1 VSAESLNPPVEPLV
15 FLARHAPFDA
25 LSAVSLRA
33 LGGTLEIRYAEPGDV
48 LLARG
53 GSPSDALWVVRKGRV
68 HLERDGLILDVL
80 HPGECFGYPS
90 LLGKRPP
97 ERDAV
102 AVESTLL
109 LRIPETAFRGLLKE
123 PNVARFF
130 LDGLAARLRLSSA
143 ETAPSPIR
151 GLGRRPVATLPSDAS
166 VEAAARAMR
175 DGGVGSLLVTRE
187 AMPLGGDVVLADVV
201 GIVTDRDLRDRV
213 LAAGRPASTPLG
225 DVASRGLHTLDARAT
240 TTDALLAL
248 ARHGVRHLPL
258 VEGDRVVGLVSAS
271 DLMQRRSLD
280 PLALRRD
287 VERLPLADLLPG
299 WTDRL
304 RRAIGDL
311 VQAKVDGERIGQ
323 IVATLGDALARRLLS
338 DARQDPSME
347 GLEIGWLVH
356 GSEGRE
362 EQLLPTDQDNA
373 LVYQALGLLPEAA
386 AERAQEVA
394 RRVVDGLLKAG
405 YPECPGG
412 YMATRWCDSLDGW
425 VERFR
430 GWAALPRD
438 SDRLDFSTF
447 LDLRQAAGDLDV
459 ASLRVVRAELGANRH
474 LLRGLAGD
482 AAKWTLPLGL
492 FGELREGDEGFDL
505 KRGSLL
511 VVAVARLA
519 ALEAGSSAGR
529 TLDRLREAAPVLGD
543 DAATLAEAFRYLTS
557 LRLELAFDPARRG
570 VGSSGH
576 RIHLAHLNVL
586 ERRFLKDIF
595 TLLRG
600 VQKGLDSRYAL

>member
-1 VSAESLNPPVEPLV
+1 MSAESVSPPVEPLA

-25 LSAVSLRA
+25 LSATSLKA
-33 LGGTLEIRYAEPGDV
+33 LGGGLEVRYAEAGDV
-48 LLARG
+48 LLAKG

-68 HLERDGLILDVL
+68 HLEREGLILEVL
-80 HPGECFGYPS
+80 HAGECFGYPS
-90 LLGKRPP
+90 LLGNRPP
-97 ERDAV
+97 ERDAI
-102 AVESTLL
+102 AVEPSLL
-109 LRIPETAFRGLLKE
+109 LRLPERSFRALLQE
-123 PNVARFF
+123 PTVARFF
-130 LDGLAARLRLSSA
+130 LEGLAARLRLSAA
-143 ETAPSPIR
+143 ETAASPVR
-151 GLGRRPVATLPSDAS
+151 GLGRGPASTLPASAS
-166 VEAAARAMR
+166 VAAAARAMR
-175 DGGVGSLLVTRE
+175 DAGVGSLLVTRE
-187 AMPLGGDVVLADVV
+187 ALPPGAEVPLAGLV

-213 LAAGRPASTPLG
+213 LAAGRPGSTPLG
-225 DVASRGLHTLDARAT
+225 EVTSSGLHTLDARAT

-258 VEGDRVVGLVSAS
+258 VEGDRVVGFVSAS
-271 DLMQRRSLD
+271 DLVQHRSLD

-287 VERLPLADLLPG
+287 VERLPLAQLLPG

-311 VQAKVDGERIGQ
+311 VAAAVDGERIGHL
-323 IVATLGDALARRLLS
+323 VATLGDALARRLLS
-338 DARQDPSME
+338 EARQDPGME
-347 GLEIGWLVH
+347 GVEIAWLVH

-373 LVYQALGLLPEAA
+373 LAYRALDLPAEAA
-386 AERAQEVA
+386 AERAQEIA
-394 RRVVDGLLKAG
+394 RRVVDGLLRAG

-425 VERFR
+425 ESRFR

-438 SDRLDFSTF
+438 RDRLDFSTF
-447 LDLRQAAGDLDV
+447 LDLRPAAGDLDIGP
-459 ASLRVVRAELGANRH
+459 LRTVRAELGASRH

-529 TLDRLREAAPVLGD
+529 TLDRLREAASVLGD

-570 VGSSGH
+570 GSSSGH
-576 RIHLAHLNVL
+576 RIQLANLNVL

-595 TLLRG
+595 SLLRG
-600 VQKGLDSRYAL
+600 LQKGLESRYAL